1 MAGREYGVGAILGLE
16 PNFESLPSIVGFGV
30 ILDGI
35 GVIAQ
40 GIGVIAERIGVIVT
54 SGVAAMIGVA
64 RPSLGVIGVAAP
76 TEGVITD
83 PKDSTTDRVNT
94 PDLVIGSEQGTFRL
108 ELEISIT

>member
-1 MAGREYGVGAILGLE
+1 MAGREYGVGAIIGLE
-16 PNFESLPSIVGFGV
+16 PNFESLPGLVGFGV

-35 GVIAQ
+35 GVIA
-40 GIGVIAERIGVIVT
+40 ERIGVVAT

-76 TEGVITD
+76 TEGVMTD

-94 PDLVIGSEQGTFRL
+94 PDLVIGSEQ
-108 ELEISIT
+108 